1 MTKILWILLNCK
13 DDTFAF
19 FDEVFL
25 FGSSLNV
32 DTPNDVDILLVYAED
47 RLKQVKSE
55 KAKVAKEL
63 AQKLGRYNFDFTV
76 LNRSELQ
83 QTSFLMKVQHRKIK
97 G

>member
-1 MTKILWILLNCK
+1 MTQILDVLLNCK

-25 FGSSLNV
+25 FGSSLYV
-32 DTPNDVDILLVYAED
+32 DTPNDIDVLLVYAED
-47 RLKQVKSE
+47 RLKQVKS
-55 KAKVAKEL
+55 L
-63 AQKLGRYNFDFTV
+63 AHKLGGYNFDFTV
-76 LNRSELQ
+76 LNRSELR